1 MQWIVKI
8 SLVLH
13 VVAGVTA
20 LFVAPVAMALKK
32 GGQGHRNWGLTFF
45 WAMTVIF
52 ITALFLSTVQWSPFL
67 LMIAVFSYYSVFS
80 GYRWK
85 FLKNLH
91 RGQSVKWYDWG
102 ALVLNVTFNLSFITW
117 GFFLA
122 VKSDALGVAFLAM
135 GFGLFGVFL
144 SVDNLLLFL
153 KPHAPPGLAVPAP
166 GRNGG
171 RVYCYRNG
179 LFQPIYEFY
188 SRMAAMELAFC
199 HWYTVDLLLER
210 QLPQEI
216 QVLQNRCEPVAWDI
230 FSFVVNI

>member
-32 GGQGHRNWGLTFF
+32 GGQGHRNWGLIFF

-67 LMIAVFSYYSVFS
+67 LMIAVFSYYSVLS

-153 KPHAPPGLAVPAP
+153 KPHAPQAWLYQHL
-166 GRNGG
+166 GG
-171 RVYCYRNG
+171 MVGGFIATVTAFSSQFMNFIPEWLQWSWPSAIGIPLIFYWSASYRRK
-179 LFQPIYEFY
+179 
-188 SRMAAMELAFC
+188 SKSSK
-199 HWYTVDLLLER
+199 TVAS
-210 QLPQEI
+210 Q
-216 QVLQNRCEPVAWDI
+216 
-230 FSFVVNI
+230 